1 MQTRARSGSD
11 SGVPIVPAPPG
22 HPDLTT
28 QVNELFVPADPYFI
42 KAMGKP
48 PVFTGSG
55 VTHADV
61 MRWLFLITNFAGL
74 VCITDDAM
82 VKLAITYL
90 GGAALNWAM
99 KRSFPTFH
107 IFKTGLI
114 DAFAPFNHT
123 IIARDQLKAITQTTS
138 VLAYTNA
145 FREAAMLIDDMSPE
159 ELLDRYQDGLKRD
172 IRFQLRMY
180 LPSTFDE
187 AASLACRIDPYLS
200 KASTYTPPN
209 PPPPHNPRPPPLVS
223 MLQPPPR
230 PLPTLALQVPMP
242 PSPSPNVTTCLP
254 TVAAPIAVSS
264 ATPSTPAP
272 APPVAQ
278 KAPGPSS
285 HRWLISDGLHGP
297 CRPGAFVEPWSPS
310 SV

>member
-28 QVNELFVPADPYFI
+28 QVNELFVPADPSFI

-138 VLAYTNA
+138 VLAFTNA
-145 FREAAMLIDDMSPE
+145 FREAAMLMPMTCPPKNFSTGTKTASRETFGSSFACIYPP
-159 ELLDRYQDGLKRD
+159 
-172 IRFQLRMY
+172 
-180 LPSTFDE
+180 PSTRQHPWP
-187 AASLACRIDPYLS
+187 AASTHTFPRLRP
-200 KASTYTPPN
+200 TPLPT
-209 PPPPHNPRPPPLVS
+209 PLLPTTPAPPLVS
-223 MLQPPPR
+223 MLQPPP
-230 PLPTLALQVPMP
+230 
-242 PSPSPNVTTCLP
+242 
-254 TVAAPIAVSS
+254 
-264 ATPSTPAP
+264 
-272 APPVAQ
+272 
-278 KAPGPSS
+278 
-285 HRWLISDGLHGP
+285 
-297 CRPGAFVEPWSPS
+297 
-310 SV
+310 

>member
-209 PPPPHNPRPPPLVS
+209 PPPPHNPRPPPRLNAAAAA
-223 MLQPPPR
+223 PTIAHPR
-230 PLPTLALQVPMP
+230 PAGPHAPITLAERNHLLANGGCTYCRQLGHTIDAC
-242 PSPSPNVTTCLP
+242 PSPSRRP
-254 TVAAPIAVSS
+254 
-264 ATPSTPAP
+264 
-272 APPVAQ
+272 
-278 KAPGPSS
+278 KG
-285 HRWLISDGLHGP
+285 
-297 CRPGAFVEPWSPS
+297 PGAQ
-310 SV
+310 